1 MKVGYLG
8 PKGTFSYEIC
18 NQVYSENDDKRG
30 FRTIKDMIQAI
41 EKASIEE
48 AIVPIENSLQGCVT
62 ETIDNLI
69 LSKNIKIYSEEI
81 LKINQNLMARK
92 KYKLSEINQI
102 YSHPQALAQCRNFL
116 QEKVKN
122 AEIIEISS
130 TALAAKEVSKKNNVA
145 CICNIECLKEYN
157 LQLIQERIQDNDWN
171 ETKFWRLVEKK
182 SNKEERNSDK
192 MTMIFETED
201 KPGAL
206 YHVLSIFENHNINL
220 TKIESRPTKEKL
232 GQYYFWV
239 EMEVKNENYEKVLEE
254 LSADVTFFKVLGKYR
269 NKRKV
274 GENRNDCR
282 KDAKYGKE

>member
-18 NQVYSENDDKRG
+18 NKVYSQNEEKIDFK
-30 FRTIKDMIQAI
+30 TIKDIIQALEGENI
-41 EKASIEE
+41 DE

-92 KYKLSEINQI
+92 SYKLSELKQI

-116 QEKVKN
+116 QEKVKE

-130 TALAAKEVSKKNNVA
+130 TALGAKEVSQKDNTA
-145 CICNIECLKEYN
+145 CICNIECLKEYDLKL
-157 LQLIQERIQDNDWN
+157 LQEKIQDNDWN
-171 ETKFWRLVEKK
+171 ETKFWRLVNKK
-182 SNKEERNSDK
+182 AKKEEEKSDK
-192 MTMIFETED
+192 MTVIFETED

-206 YHVLSIFENHNINL
+206 YHVLSIFGNHQINL
-220 TKIESRPTKEKL
+220 TKIESRPTKERL
-232 GQYYFWV
+232 GKYYFWIDMDIQDQ
-239 EMEVKNENYEKVLEE
+239 EYQEALEDLNTE
-254 LSADVTFFKVLGKYR
+254 VTFFKVLGKYK
-269 NKRKV
+269 NKRK
-274 GENRNDCR
+274 
-282 KDAKYGKE
+282 K